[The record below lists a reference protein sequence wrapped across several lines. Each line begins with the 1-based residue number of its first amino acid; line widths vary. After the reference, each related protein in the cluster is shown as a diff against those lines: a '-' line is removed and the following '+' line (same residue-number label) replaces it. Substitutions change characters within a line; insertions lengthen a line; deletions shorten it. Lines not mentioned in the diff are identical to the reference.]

1 MSLTVQR
8 TSQSTARPGR
18 LAAALLALAGTIG
31 LAACGTGSGGASN
44 QGGVE
49 ESTITVYAAAS
60 LAAPF
65 TALAESFEAEVPG
78 STVRLNFAGSAD
90 LATQIIEGAPADVF
104 ASADTAT
111 LARVQDAGGVA
122 GRVQELASNTPA
134 LVVPSANPMGIETL
148 ADLEQP
154 DVKLVLC
161 APQVPCGAA
170 ARNLAEA
177 AGVRL
182 APVSEENSVTAVL
195 GKVTAGE
202 ADAGFVYR
210 TDAVRAGDAVRT
222 IPVPDAA
229 DAAVTYPI
237 AVTAGA
243 AGTGREEL
251 ARKFVQYV
259 TGEQGQSVLADAGFG
274 RP

>member
-1 MSLTVQR
+1 M
-8 TSQSTARPGR
+8 
-18 LAAALLALAGTIG
+18 G
-31 LAACGTGSGGASN
+31 LAACGTGPDGAAG
-44 QGGVE
+44 QGDAG

-65 TALAESFEAEVPG
+65 TALAESFEAEVQG

-104 ASADTAT
+104 ASADAAT
-111 LARVQDAGGVA
+111 LARVEEAGGVA
-122 GRVQELASNTPA
+122 GSVQELATNTPA
-134 LVVPSANPMGIETL
+134 LVVPFANPAGIETL
-148 ADLEQP
+148 ADLERP

-170 ARNLAEA
+170 ARKVAEA
-177 AGVRL
+177 AGVGL

-195 GKVTAGE
+195 GKVTSGE

-210 TDAVRAGDAVRT
+210 TDAVRAGDKVRT
-222 IPVPDAA
+222 IPMPNVG

-251 ARKFVQYV
+251 AREFVEYV
-259 TGEQGQSVLADAGFG
+259 TGEQGQRVLTDAGFG

>member
-1 MSLTVQR
+1 M
-8 TSQSTARPGR
+8 
-18 LAAALLALAGTIG
+18 G
-31 LAACGTGSGGASN
+31 LAACGTGPDGAAG
-44 QGGVE
+44 QGDAG

-65 TALAESFEAEVPG
+65 TALAESFEAEVQG

-104 ASADTAT
+104 ASADAAT
-111 LARVQDAGGVA
+111 LARVEEAGGVA
-122 GRVQELASNTPA
+122 GSVQELATNTPA
-134 LVVPSANPMGIETL
+134 LVVPFANPAGIETL
-148 ADLEQP
+148 ADLERP

-170 ARNLAEA
+170 ARKVAEA
-177 AGVRL
+177 AGVGL

-195 GKVTAGE
+195 GKVTSGE

-210 TDAVRAGDAVRT
+210 TDAVRAGDKVRT
-222 IPVPDAA
+222 IPVPHAG

-251 ARKFVQYV
+251 AREFVEYV
-259 TGEQGQSVLADAGFG
+259 TGEQGQRVLTDAGFG
-274 RP
+274 KP

>member
-1 MSLTVQR
+1 MRRAVQR
-8 TSQSTARPGR
+8 GGR
-18 LAAALLALAGTIG
+18 LAARPRRLAATLLALAGTMG
-31 LAACGTGSGGASN
+31 LAACGSGGAAE
-44 QGGVE
+44 G
-49 ESTITVYAAAS
+49 TITVYAAAS

-65 TALAESFEAEVPG
+65 TALAESFEAQAPG

-90 LATQIIEGAPADVF
+90 LAAQILEGAPADVF
-104 ASADTAT
+104 ASADAAT
-111 LARVQDAGGVA
+111 LARVEEAGGVA
-122 GRVQELASNTPA
+122 GSVQKLATNIPA
-134 LVVPSANPMGIETL
+134 LVVPAANPAGIETL
-148 ADLEQP
+148 ADLERP

-170 ARNLAEA
+170 ARELAEA
-177 AGVRL
+177 GGVRL

-210 TDAVRAGDAVRT
+210 TDAVRAGNEVRT
-222 IPVPDAA
+222 IPVPHAGE
-229 DAAVTYPI
+229 AAVTYPI

-251 ARKFVQYV
+251 AREFVEYV
-259 TGEQGQSVLADAGFG
+259 TGEQGQRVLTDAGFG

>member
-1 MSLTVQR
+1 M
-8 TSQSTARPGR
+8 G
-18 LAAALLALAGTIG
+18 I
-31 LAACGTGSGGASN
+31 AACGTGPDGAAGEGGAA
-44 QGGVE
+44 E
-49 ESTITVYAAAS
+49 KTITVYAAAS

-65 TALAESFEAEVPG
+65 TALAESFEAEVQG
-78 STVRLNFAGSAD
+78 STVHLNFAGSAD

-104 ASADTAT
+104 ASADAAT
-111 LARVQDAGGVA
+111 LARVEEAGGVA
-122 GRVQELASNTPA
+122 GAVQELATNTPA
-134 LVVPSANPMGIETL
+134 LVVPSANPAGIETL
-148 ADLEQP
+148 ADLERP

-170 ARNLAEA
+170 ARKVAEA
-177 AGVRL
+177 AGVGL

-195 GKVTAGE
+195 GKVTTGE

-210 TDAVRAGDAVRT
+210 TDAVRAGDKVRT
-222 IPVPDAA
+222 IPVPQAA
-229 DAAVTYPI
+229 KAAVTYPI

-251 ARKFVQYV
+251 AQEFVEYV
-259 TGEQGQSVLADAGFG
+259 TGEPGQRVLTDAGFG